1 MLNSV
6 IFLLLHSP
14 QVLQW
19 VWFVAFA
26 GNEWNACWWIRFRVS
41 LQLERVSSHRL
52 QEANDALEQQ
62 QSLYLMLMISEFS
75 KNCQQNMYWWRRKC
89 GKAIMPSIPDPSVLK
104 WNDVNQTL
112 NKCFELHFRHLEWWS
127 SKNLKHQL
135 CFSIP
140 SYLRLF
146 WLFTKCPKIVRF

>member
-1 MLNSV
+1 MWICETSLALLIYMLDSV

-26 GNEWNACWWIRFRVS
+26 GNEWNACSWIRFRVS

-62 QSLYLMLMISEFS
+62 QSVYLMLMISEFS
-75 KNCQQNMYWWRRKC
+75 KNCQPNMYWWRWKS
-89 GKAIMPSIPDPSVLK
+89 GKAIMPSIQTPSVLTCMVCRGLK
-104 WNDVNQTL
+104 WNAVNQTE
-112 NKCFELHFRHLEWWS
+112 NNCSMLHILE
-127 SKNLKHQL
+127 SK
-135 CFSIP
+135 
-140 SYLRLF
+140 
-146 WLFTKCPKIVRF
+146 RFY